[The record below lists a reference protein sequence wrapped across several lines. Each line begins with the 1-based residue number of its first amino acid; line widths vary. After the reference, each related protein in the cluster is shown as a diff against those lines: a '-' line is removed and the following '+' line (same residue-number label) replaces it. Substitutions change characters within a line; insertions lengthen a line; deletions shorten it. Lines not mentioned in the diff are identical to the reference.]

1 MSASLKHCVTRR
13 GLERS
18 PSRCDRLPRPERPSD
33 AVFSV
38 STAPW
43 SWRRRCRPLRTCCR
57 VAVWLQEQ
65 GRRARRL
72 AVGSQSAIALAF
84 AASVLYEAEPL
95 AGEVYGF
102 MSQGQSIDAGQATV
116 APTGRS
122 VVLVGMMGAGKTSV
136 GKRLAAKLGLPFVDA
151 DAEIEAGAQLTIPEI
166 FERFGEAY
174 FREGERKVIA
184 RLLTS
189 GPMVLATGGGAVM
202 NATTRENVAR
212 HGVSIWLK
220 PSFDILL
227 ARVRKKSNRP
237 LLKTANP
244 EETLR
249 RLLEERSPIYALA
262 DFTIESL
269 DAAHDSVVEA
279 ILQRLH
285 AAPGNDARASSQATR
300 RRVDVPLGARAY
312 SILIGPSLLDD
323 AGAEIARIAPG
334 VNCAVVTDARV
345 APLYLDRL
353 LASLDQAGLRSPSIV
368 CTPGEGAKSYSEFAR
383 LADALI
389 EARIERRD
397 IVIALG
403 GGVVGDLAGFCAA
416 TLRRGVRLVQIPTTL
431 LAQVDSSVG
440 GKTGINSRHGKNLVG
455 AFHQPSLVLADT
467 TCLNSLSERDFRAG
481 FAEVAKYGLIGDRAF
496 FEFLESNWR
505 DLFAGGPA
513 RAEAIAMSCT
523 AKARVVVADET
534 EQAERAL
541 LNLGHTFGHALEKLT
556 DYDPARLVHGEGVA
570 IGMALAFR
578 FSRDLG
584 LCSGQDAGRVEAH
597 LKAVGLPTRIG
608 DILDFKA
615 DSGSLLAAMRQDKK
629 VERGKL
635 TFILVRGIGESFV
648 ARDVEEGSVGAF
660 LARELAPS
668 S

>member
-1 MSASLKHCVTRR
+1 M
-13 GLERS
+13 
-18 PSRCDRLPRPERPSD
+18 D
-33 AVFSV
+33 
-38 STAPW
+38 
-43 SWRRRCRPLRTCCR
+43 
-57 VAVWLQEQ
+57 
-65 GRRARRL
+65 
-72 AVGSQSAIALAF
+72 
-84 AASVLYEAEPL
+84 
-95 AGEVYGF
+95 
-102 MSQGQSIDAGQATV
+102 QGQSIDAGQVMA
-116 APTGRS
+116 ALNGRS

-151 DAEIEAGAQLTIPEI
+151 DAEIEAGAQLTISEI

-184 RLLTS
+184 RLLAG
-189 GPMVLATGGGAVM
+189 GPLVLATGGGAFM
-202 NATTRENVAR
+202 NATTRDNVGR

-220 PSFDILL
+220 PSFDVLL

-237 LLKTANP
+237 LLKTADP
-244 EETLR
+244 EQTLR

-269 DAAHDSVVEA
+269 DVAHDSVVET
-279 ILQRLH
+279 ILRRLY
-285 AAPGNDARASSQATR
+285 AELSNDSGALSQAR
-300 RRVDVPLGARAY
+300 RRVEVPLGARAY
-312 SILIGPSLLDD
+312 SILIGPRILDE
-323 AGAEIARIAPG
+323 AGSEIARIAPG

-353 LASLDQAGLRSPSIV
+353 AASLDQAGLRSTSIV
-368 CTPGEGAKSYSEFAR
+368 CPPGESAKSYSEFAR
-383 LADALI
+383 VVDALI

-397 IVIALG
+397 VVIALG

-416 TLRRGVRLVQIPTTL
+416 TLRRGVRLVQVPTTL

-467 TCLNSLSERDFRAG
+467 TCLDSLSERDFRAG
-481 FAEVAKYGLIGDRAF
+481 FAEVVKYGLIGDHGF

-505 DLFAGGPA
+505 DVFAGGSS
-513 RAEAIAMSCT
+513 RAEAIAISCA

-534 EQAERAL
+534 EQGERAL

-578 FSRDLG
+578 FSRELG
-584 LCSGQDAGRVEAH
+584 LCSGQEATRVETH
-597 LKAVGLPTRIG
+597 LKAAGLPTRISNIPG
-608 DILDFKA
+608 FEV

-635 TFILVRGIGESFV
+635 TFILVRGIGEAFI
-648 ARDVEEGSVGAF
+648 ARDVEEADVSVF
-660 LARELAPS
+660 LARELALS
-668 S
+668 A

>member
-1 MSASLKHCVTRR
+1 
-13 GLERS
+13 
-18 PSRCDRLPRPERPSD
+18 
-33 AVFSV
+33 
-38 STAPW
+38 
-43 SWRRRCRPLRTCCR
+43 
-57 VAVWLQEQ
+57 
-65 GRRARRL
+65 
-72 AVGSQSAIALAF
+72 
-84 AASVLYEAEPL
+84 
-95 AGEVYGF
+95 
-102 MSQGQSIDAGQATV
+102 MSQGQSIDAGQA
-116 APTGRS
+116 AALSGRS

-151 DAEIEAGAQLTIPEI
+151 DAEIEAGAQLTISEI

-189 GPMVLATGGGAVM
+189 GPVVLATGGGAFM
-202 NATTRENVAR
+202 NATTRENIAR

-220 PSFDILL
+220 PGFDVLL

-237 LLKTANP
+237 LLKTADP
-244 EETLR
+244 ERTLR
-249 RLLEERSPIYALA
+249 QLLDERSPIYALA
-262 DFTIESL
+262 DHTIESH

-279 ILQRLH
+279 IFQRLKG
-285 AAPGNDARASSQATR
+285 ARGSDAEALSQGK

-312 SILIGPSLLDD
+312 SILIGPGALDD

-353 LASLDQAGLRSPSIV
+353 AASLDRAGLRFTSIV
-368 CTPGEGAKSYSEFAR
+368 CPPGEGSKSYSEFAR
-383 LADALI
+383 VVDSLI

-416 TLRRGVRLVQIPTTL
+416 SLRRGVRLVQIPTTL

-440 GKTGINSRHGKNLVG
+440 GKTGINSRHGKNLIG

-467 TCLNSLSERDFRAG
+467 ACLNSLSERDFRAG
-481 FAEVAKYGLIGDRAF
+481 FAEVVKYGLIGDHSF

-505 DLFAGGPA
+505 DIFAGGPS
-513 RAEAIAMSCT
+513 RIEAIAISCT

-534 EQAERAL
+534 EQGERAL
-541 LNLGHTFGHALEKLT
+541 LNFGHTFGHALEKLT
-556 DYDPARLVHGEGVA
+556 AYDPARLVHGEGVA

-578 FSRDLG
+578 FSRELG
-584 LCSGQDAGRVEAH
+584 LCSGQDAVRVEAH

-608 DILDFKA
+608 DIPDFKG
-615 DSGSLLAAMRQDKK
+615 DPESLLAAMRQDKK

-635 TFILVRGIGESFV
+635 TFILAKSIGEAFV
-648 ARDVEEGSVGAF
+648 ARDIDEGRVSAF
-660 LARELAPS
+660 LARELAPAN
-668 S
+668 